1 MTMRSNV
8 VVLCTIEHACA
19 GDVCGQTKLNSTK
32 VMFGCRRQAMPK
44 ARLVAQ
50 GYCQEEGIDYE
61 ETFAPVAR
69 L

>member
-8 VVLCTIEHACA
+8 VVLRTIEHPCA

-32 VMFGCRRQAMPK
+32 VLFGCRRQAMPK
-44 ARLVAQ
+44 AVVAQ
-50 GYCQEEGIDYE
+50 GFFQEEGIDYE
-61 ETFAPVAR
+61 ETFALVAR